1 MPDEAHGKHGRIF
14 HLAIAA
20 SGLAGL
26 ILQYQVTTDLLAL
39 RGFGAGAALLKLAS
53 FFTILTNL
61 LLTVVHSV
69 CLFAPGSRAGRSLAR
84 PAVQTSLLLY
94 IAVVGLVYSILL
106 AKLWNPQGMQW
117 WADHL
122 LHHATPFLQLV
133 FWITCVP
140 KKRLPWSYA
149 AAWLAYPASY
159 LVWILARGSQVA
171 DYPYPFV
178 NLDKL
183 GLARTL
189 ANSAAMAVA
198 FYCGG
203 LLLIG
208 LSRWL
213 AKPGA
218 IASAGKMSDN
228 F

>member
-1 MPDEAHGKHGRIF
+1 MPVEASRKHSRIF

-26 ILQYQVTTDLLAL
+26 MLQYQVTADLLAA
-39 RGFGAGAALLKLAS
+39 RGLGTGAALLKLAS

-61 LLTVVHSV
+61 LLTAVHSV

-94 IAVVGLVYSILL
+94 IAIVGLVYSILL
-106 AKLWNPQGMQW
+106 AKLWNPQGTQW

-122 LHHATPFLQLV
+122 LHHATPLLQFV

-149 AAWLAYPASY
+149 VTWLAYPALY
-159 LVWILARGSQVA
+159 LVWILARGSQMA

-189 ANSAAMAVA
+189 ANSAAMALA
-198 FYCGG
+198 FLCGG

-208 LSRWL
+208 VSRWL
-213 AKPGA
+213 TKPDVMA
-218 IASAGKMSDN
+218 TAEKDV
-228 F
+228 